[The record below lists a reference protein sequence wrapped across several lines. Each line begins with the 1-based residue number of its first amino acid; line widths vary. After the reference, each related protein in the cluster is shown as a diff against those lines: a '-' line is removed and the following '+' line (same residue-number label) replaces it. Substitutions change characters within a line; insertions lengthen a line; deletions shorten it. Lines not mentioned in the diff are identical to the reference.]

1 MRLWEGMLMAE
12 PKRQH
17 PLAVVQAFG
26 SYILL
31 LALPL
36 LRSLLLLRDGWL
48 KWLSGVWQDG
58 LVLAAI
64 LIFGYLRWRM
74 NTYELLSE
82 GIFFRDGILLRR
94 SRYIPYSSLTAVTLE
109 RPFYLR
115 PFPIV
120 RIRLETDAGSRKDP
134 DVALLLRQADA
145 ELLTAAA
152 GQMLLGEGLTR
163 SYRPNPWAV
172 AFLSL
177 LTSNS
182 LTGVLF
188 ASTLISQ
195 TGRLLGEEAEERL
208 LSSLTRL
215 MRLLAFGLPPAAAAI
230 ALTLLGGWLLSF
242 VLHLVNHLGFK
253 AERRGGMLTVRAGVL
268 TLRRYQ
274 LAVEKINFM
283 QLRQSLL
290 TRLLG
295 YCAVLINCT
304 GYGKEKNELAVLLP
318 AANEQE
324 LRRGLR
330 MVLPEIRPGRHTC
343 RCLPRTVTRFLIP
356 PLTLL
361 AVILAAAALAW
372 YFLPELQTLVFF
384 LGLMGVLPA
393 VWWLFVKIAAFRYV
407 GVELKGSTC
416 TFRSVFGYAFYTTV
430 APADKVTQIELRR
443 SLFQKMAGCCDMV
456 VRLRSEKG
464 KRIVVQNVP
473 QTAAD
478 SFLSSWAAGAGIA
491 GL

>member
-1 MRLWEGMLMAE
+1 MAK

-17 PLAVVQAFG
+17 PLAVVHAFG

-36 LRSLLLLRDGWL
+36 LRSLLLLREGWRG
-48 KWLSGVWQDG
+48 WLSGVWQDG

-64 LIFGYLRWRM
+64 LVFGYLRWRM
-74 NTYELLSE
+74 NTYEVLEE
-82 GIFFRDGILLRR
+82 GIFFRDGIFFRR
-94 SRYIPYSSLTAVTLE
+94 SRYIPYYSLTAVVLE

-115 PFPIV
+115 PFPIA
-120 RIRLETDAGSRKDP
+120 RILLETDAGSPKDP

-145 ELLTAAA
+145 KLLMAAA
-152 GQMLLGEGLTR
+152 GRELPGERLTR
-163 SYRPNPWAV
+163 AYTPNPWAA

-195 TGRLLGEEAEERL
+195 TGRLLGKEAEERL
-208 LSSLTRL
+208 LDSLTRL
-215 MRLLAFGLPPAAAAI
+215 MQLLAFGLPPAAAAI
-230 ALTLLGGWLLSF
+230 ALILLGGWLLSF
-242 VLHLVNHLGFK
+242 ALHLVNHLGFK

-268 TLRRYQ
+268 TLRQYQ
-274 LAVEKINFM
+274 LTVKKINFM

-304 GYGKEKNELAVLLP
+304 GYGKGKNELAVLLP

-324 LRRGLR
+324 LRRGLQ
-330 MVLPEIRPGRHTC
+330 MVLPEIRPGRRTC

-361 AVILAAAALAW
+361 AALFAAVFLAW
-372 YFLPELQTLVFF
+372 RQLPALRTLVFF

-393 VWWLFVKIAAFRYV
+393 VWWFFVKLAAFRYV
-407 GVELKGSTC
+407 GVELKGRTC

-464 KRIVVQNVP
+464 RRIVVQNVP

-478 SFLSSWAAGAGIA
+478 SFLTSWAADSAVS
-491 GL
+491 